1 MKRAL
6 EAGSI
11 ELHVHNIRNYS
22 TDKHKKVDDTPYG
35 GGAGML
41 MTCQPL
47 FDAIRAVKKKNKG
60 PVIFMTPQG
69 ERFSQGKA
77 GKLAKSDEFILI
89 CGRYEGIDQRV
100 RDELVDEE
108 ISVGDFVLT
117 GGELPAL
124 IIMDAVTRL
133 LPGVLGADE
142 SAHDDS
148 FSEGME
154 GMLEYP
160 HYTKPAEFEN
170 LKVPDVLMSGN
181 HGEIEKWRRGNRKPP
196 PR

>member
-1 MKRAL
+1 
-6 EAGSI
+6 
-11 ELHVHNIRNYS
+11 
-22 TDKHKKVDDTPYG
+22 
-35 GGAGML
+35 
-41 MTCQPL
+41 
-47 FDAIRAVKKKNKG
+47 
-60 PVIFMTPQG
+60 
-69 ERFSQGKA
+69 
-77 GKLAKSDEFILI
+77 
-89 CGRYEGIDQRV
+89 
-100 RDELVDEE
+100 
-108 ISVGDFVLT
+108 
-117 GGELPAL
+117 
-124 IIMDAVTRL
+124 VTRL